1 MNGEYQ
7 WAKVGDD
14 DIGTIVQIADNVS
27 IYLTF
32 EISTS
37 VTSAFFICICSSL

>member
-14 DIGTIVQIADNVS
+14 DIGTFVQIADNG
-27 IYLTF
+27 
-32 EISTS
+32 
-37 VTSAFFICICSSL
+37 AFI